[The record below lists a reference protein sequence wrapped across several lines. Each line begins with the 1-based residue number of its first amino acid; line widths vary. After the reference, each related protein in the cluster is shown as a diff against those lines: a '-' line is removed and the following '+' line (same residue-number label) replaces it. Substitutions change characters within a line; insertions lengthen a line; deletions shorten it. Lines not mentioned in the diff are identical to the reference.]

1 MSECLIWNTPA
12 EYRPTTGDYAILN
25 SPRVSGQYLA
35 TGTVHSFS
43 ARSNAS
49 SCNECAMAFAW
60 QVQRSHDKQREY
72 LLDLLFRVDAAY
84 LAGTD

>member
-1 MSECLIWNTPA
+1 
-12 EYRPTTGDYAILN
+12 
-25 SPRVSGQYLA
+25 
-35 TGTVHSFS
+35 
-43 ARSNAS
+43 
-49 SCNECAMAFAW
+49 MAFAW